1 MKPDSKHIRA
11 PLRFPGARGQSAVE
25 LSLSIPM
32 LIVLLLAA
40 VELGRIFYIQISV
53 SNAAR
58 AGVQY
63 GAQSITIAS
72 NNTGIQQAALADA
85 PNITGLTATASH
97 YCQCAN
103 GNASTCLATD
113 CSGSHRLL
121 FVKVTTSAPYTPMMS
136 YPGLP
141 GAMTLSGSAVMRV
154 PE

>member
-1 MKPDSKHIRA
+1 MVGRLN
-11 PLRFPGARGQSAVE
+11 LRDRGQSSVE
-25 LSLSIPM
+25 LALSVPM

-40 VELGRIFYIQISV
+40 VELGRIFYVQISV

-63 GAQSITIAS
+63 GAQSITIAND
-72 NNTGIQQAALADA
+72 NNGMQQAALADA

-103 GNASTCLATD
+103 GAASTCLASD

-121 FVKVTTSAPYTPMMS
+121 FVQVTTSAPYTPMMS

-141 GAMTLSGSAVMRV
+141 GAMTLNGKAIMRV
-154 PE
+154 PQ

>member
-1 MKPDSKHIRA
+1 MRRYSQSSIG
-11 PLRFPGARGQSAVE
+11 FARKAASGQSAVE
-25 LSLSIPM
+25 LALSIP
-32 LIVLLLAA
+32 LLVLLLLAG

-58 AGVQY
+58 AAVQY
-63 GAQSITIAS
+63 GGQSITTAND
-72 NNTGIQQAALADA
+72 NNGMQGAALADA

-103 GNASTCLATD
+103 GNSSTCLATD

-121 FVKVTTSAPYTPMMS
+121 YVQVTTSAPYTPMMN

-141 GAMTLSGSAVMRV
+141 GSLTLTGKAVIRV
-154 PE
+154 PQ